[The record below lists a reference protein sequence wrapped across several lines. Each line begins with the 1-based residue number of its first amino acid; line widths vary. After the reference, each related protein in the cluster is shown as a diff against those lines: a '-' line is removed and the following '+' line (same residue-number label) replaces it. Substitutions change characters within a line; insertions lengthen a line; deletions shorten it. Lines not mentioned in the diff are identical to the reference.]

1 MKTVWRVFSYLKR
14 YPWMAAGT
22 LTCAILSTLMVIVF
36 PATAKWIID
45 DVVRANRPDKL
56 LPLILL
62 AAVAFLVQHGFKALR
77 LVLNNTFEQRVIFD
91 LRSDLYS
98 HIQLLPLRWFDNR
111 ATGDLMTRVIE
122 DVNSVERVLI
132 DGIEQGVVAIL
143 QVVIVIS
150 VMFYLNVKLA
160 LLALVPFPLLIA
172 GALTYTLTAH
182 RRYRSQRRASS
193 NMNALLHDNL
203 AGVRQIKSFVRERE
217 EHARFNRVSD
227 QLRHATLVVMRVWAI
242 YSPSMSMFEAIGA
255 LLVLG
260 FGGHAVLTGAMQ
272 IGDLVAF
279 LMLTAFLYDPVSRLH
294 QLNQLV
300 QAGRAAGERVFE
312 ILDEQVEAG
321 AVAGIGDPGTAITD
335 RGYKARIL
343 GDIRY
348 ENVSFSYV
356 EGLPALRCV
365 SFHAPPGAT
374 VALVGATGA
383 GKSTLVNLLVRFYE
397 FTSGEIHID
406 GKPVREYELRT
417 LREAIGVVTQESFL
431 FNGSI
436 RENLLMGKPDATD
449 AELWRAVDAANARQF
464 IERLPDGLES
474 VVGERGVKLSVG
486 EKQRLS
492 IARSLLKDP
501 PILIL
506 DEATASV
513 DTATERLIQEAL
525 ERLMANRT
533 SIVIAHRL
541 STIVYAWKICAAV
554 PAKFAR
560 GLATARDRVAG
571 GNHYLGKSRA
581 RAAITGLRRIPLSGR
596 RWCRCGRSRNRDG
609 LAGLQFTTVF
619 DVVGFLQFIDA
630 YFVHFGYGRQ
640 CLSARHDVR
649 VAHSGGMRRRHG
661 WSGRIRRRG
670 RALSNHDPWP
680 DVGNFLLQL

>member
-1 MKTVWRVFSYLKR
+1 MKTVWRVLAYLKR

-22 LTCAILSTLMVIVF
+22 LSCAILTTLMVIVF
-36 PATAKWIID
+36 PSVTKWIID

-62 AAVAFLVQHGFKALR
+62 AAVAFLVQHLFNSLR
-77 LVLNNTFEQRVIFD
+77 IILNNTFEQKVIFD

-132 DGIEQGVVAIL
+132 DGIEQGVVAVL
-143 QVVIVIS
+143 QIVIVVA
-150 VMFYLNVKLA
+150 VMFYWNAKLA
-160 LLALVPFPLLIA
+160 LLALVPLPLLIA
-172 GALTYTLTAH
+172 GALAYTLTAH
-182 RRYRSQRRASS
+182 RRYRLQRRAAS
-193 NMNALLHDNL
+193 NINALLHDNL
-203 AGVRQIKSFVRERE
+203 AGVRQIKSFARERE
-217 EHARFNRVSD
+217 EHARFNRASD
-227 QLRHATLVVMRVWAI
+227 QLRHATLVVMRTWAI

-260 FGGHAVLTGAMQ
+260 FGSHAVLTGSLQ
-272 IGDLVAF
+272 LGDLVGI
-279 LMLTAFLYDPVSRLH
+279 LMLMAFLYDPISRLH

-312 ILDEQVEAG
+312 ILDEDAEPGVAA
-321 AVAGIGDPGTAITD
+321 AVGDPGTATID
-335 RGYKARIL
+335 RGYRAPII

-348 ENVSFSYV
+348 EDVSFSYV
-356 EGLPALRCV
+356 DGLSALRHI
-365 SFHAPPGAT
+365 SFHALPGT
-374 VALVGATGA
+374 TTALVGATGA

-397 FTSGEIHID
+397 FDSGQIYVD
-406 GKPVREYELRT
+406 DKPVREYDLRT

-436 RENLLMGKPDATD
+436 RENLLMGKPTASDT
-449 AELWRAVDAANARQF
+449 ELWRAVDAANARHF
-464 IERLPDGLES
+464 IERLPQGLES

-492 IARSLLKDP
+492 IARALLKDP

-525 ERLMANRT
+525 EHLMANRT

-541 STIVYAWKICAAV
+541 STIVGADQILVLDHGRVVERGTHEELLVLDQKYAQLCRQSLLESSPQRQAEPQEEIV
-554 PAKFAR
+554 
-560 GLATARDRVAG
+560 TSEVAEPEEER
-571 GNHYLGKSRA
+571 L
-581 RAAITGLRRIPLSGR
+581 P
-596 RWCRCGRSRNRDG
+596 
-609 LAGLQFTTVF
+609 V
-619 DVVGFLQFIDA
+619 
-630 YFVHFGYGRQ
+630 
-640 CLSARHDVR
+640 
-649 VAHSGGMRRRHG
+649 
-661 WSGRIRRRG
+661 
-670 RALSNHDPWP
+670 
-680 DVGNFLLQL
+680 

>member
-1 MKTVWRVFSYLKR
+1 MKTVWRVFAYLKR

-36 PATAKWIID
+36 PAATKWIIN
-45 DVVRANRPDKL
+45 DVVRASRPDKL
-56 LPLILL
+56 LPLIAL
-62 AAVAFLVQHGFKALR
+62 AAAAFLLQHVFNALR
-77 LVLNNTFEQRVIFD
+77 IILNNTFEQKVIFD

-143 QVVIVIS
+143 QVLIV
-150 VMFYLNVKLA
+150 VGMMFYLNAKLA

-172 GALTYTLTAH
+172 GTLTYTLTAH
-182 RRYRSQRRASS
+182 RRYRLQRRASS

-203 AGVRQIKSFVRERE
+203 AGVRQIKSFVRENE
-217 EHARFNRVSD
+217 EHTRFNRVSD
-227 QLRHATLVVMRVWAI
+227 QLRRATLVVMRVWAI
-242 YSPSMSMFEAIGA
+242 YSPSMSLFESIGA

-260 FGGHAVLTGAMQ
+260 FGSHAVLTGSMQ

-279 LMLTAFLYDPVSRLH
+279 LILIAFLYDPLSRLH

-312 ILDEQVEAG
+312 ILDEPAEPGFAAAG
-321 AVAGIGDPGTAITD
+321 AD
-335 RGYKARIL
+335 RGYERVV

-348 ENVSFSYV
+348 ENVSFGYV
-356 EGLPALRCV
+356 EGLPALSNV

-383 GKSTLVNLLVRFYE
+383 GKSTVVNLLVRFYE
-397 FTSGEIHID
+397 FTSGQIYVD
-406 GKPVREYELRT
+406 RKPISEYDLGA

-436 RENLLMGKPDATD
+436 RENLLMGKPQASD
-449 AELWRAVDAANARQF
+449 AELWRAVIAANAQQF
-464 IERLPDGLES
+464 IQRLPGGLES

-492 IARSLLKDP
+492 IARALLKDP

-541 STIVYAWKICAAV
+541 STIVHADQILV
-554 PAKFAR
+554 
-560 GLATARDRVAG
+560 LD
-571 GNHYLGKSRA
+571 H
-581 RAAITGLRRIPLSGR
+581 
-596 RWCRCGRSRNRDG
+596 
-609 LAGLQFTTVF
+609 
-619 DVVGFLQFIDA
+619 
-630 YFVHFGYGRQ
+630 
-640 CLSARHDVR
+640 
-649 VAHSGGMRRRHG
+649 
-661 WSGRIRRRG
+661 GRIIERG
-670 RALSNHDPWP
+670 THDKLLSL
-680 DVGNFLLQL
+680 GGKYTRLCQQSLLETSPLRETEPPAEIVASHTAETEEELPVC

>member
-1 MKTVWRVFSYLKR
+1 MKTVWRVFAYLKR

-22 LTCAILSTLMVIVF
+22 LTCAVLSTLMVIVF
-36 PATAKWIID
+36 PAATKWIIN
-45 DVVRANRPDKL
+45 DVVRASRPDKL
-56 LPLILL
+56 LPLIAL
-62 AAVAFLVQHGFKALR
+62 AATAFLLQHGFNALR
-77 LVLNNTFEQRVIFD
+77 IVVNNTFEQKVIFD

-143 QVVIVIS
+143 QVFIV
-150 VMFYLNVKLA
+150 VGMMFYLNAKLA

-172 GALTYTLTAH
+172 GTLAYTLTAH
-182 RRYRSQRRASS
+182 RRYRLQRRASS
-193 NMNALLHDNL
+193 DMNALLHDNL
-203 AGVRQIKSFVRERE
+203 AGVRQIKSFVRENE
-217 EHARFNRVSD
+217 EHGRFNRVSD
-227 QLRHATLVVMRVWAI
+227 QLRRATLVVMRVWAI
-242 YSPSMSMFEAIGA
+242 YSPSMSLFESVGA

-260 FGGHAVLTGAMQ
+260 FGSHAVLTGSMQ

-279 LMLTAFLYDPVSRLH
+279 LILIAFLYDPLSRLH

-312 ILDEQVEAG
+312 ILDEPVEPGFVAAG
-321 AVAGIGDPGTAITD
+321 AD
-335 RGYKARIL
+335 RGSTRVL

-348 ENVSFSYV
+348 QDVSFSYV
-356 EGLPALRCV
+356 EGLPALRNI

-383 GKSTLVNLLVRFYE
+383 GKSTVVNLLVRFYE
-397 FTSGEIHID
+397 FTSGQIYID
-406 GKPVREYELRT
+406 RKSIREYDLRA

-436 RENLLMGKPDATD
+436 RENLLMGKPQATD
-449 AELWRAVDAANARQF
+449 AELWRAVIAANAQQF
-464 IERLPDGLES
+464 IQRLPGGLES

-492 IARSLLKDP
+492 IARALLKDP

-533 SIVIAHRL
+533 SIVVAHRL
-541 STIVYAWKICAAV
+541 STIV
-554 PAKFAR
+554 
-560 GLATARDRVAG
+560 
-571 GNHYLGKSRA
+571 RA
-581 RAAITGLRRIPLSGR
+581 DQILVM
-596 RWCRCGRSRNRDG
+596 D
-609 LAGLQFTTVF
+609 
-619 DVVGFLQFIDA
+619 
-630 YFVHFGYGRQ
+630 H
-640 CLSARHDVR
+640 
-649 VAHSGGMRRRHG
+649 
-661 WSGRIRRRG
+661 GRIIERG
-670 RALSNHDPWP
+670 THDKLLSL
-680 DVGNFLLQL
+680 GGKYTRLCQQSLLESSPLRQREPPAEIVASQTPETEEELPVC

>member
-1 MKTVWRVFSYLKR
+1 MKTVWRVFRYLKR

-36 PATAKWIID
+36 PATTKWIID

-62 AAVAFLVQHGFKALR
+62 AAAAFLVQHVFNSLR
-77 LVLNNTFEQRVIFD
+77 ILLNNTFEQRVIFD

-143 QVVIVIS
+143 QVLIVVS

-182 RRYRSQRRASS
+182 RRYRLQRRASS
-193 NMNALLHDNL
+193 DMNALLHDNL

-255 LLVLG
+255 LLVVG
-260 FGGHAVLTGAMQ
+260 FGSHAVLAGTMQ
-272 IGDLVAF
+272 LGDLVAF
-279 LMLTAFLYDPVSRLH
+279 LMLTAFLYDPISRLH

-312 ILDEQVEAG
+312 ILDEPVEPGVVAASG
-321 AVAGIGDPGTAITD
+321 DRGAGITDPG
-335 RGYKARIL
+335 YKTRIL

-356 EGLPALRCV
+356 EGLPALRNV

-397 FTSGEIHID
+397 FTSGQIYID
-406 GKPVREYELRT
+406 EKPIREYDLRG

-436 RENLLMGKPDATD
+436 RENLLMGKPDASD

-486 EKQRLS
+486 EKQRLT
-492 IARSLLKDP
+492 IARALLKDP

-541 STIVYAWKICAAV
+541 STIVHADQILV
-554 PAKFAR
+554 
-560 GLATARDRVAG
+560 LD
-571 GNHYLGKSRA
+571 H
-581 RAAITGLRRIPLSGR
+581 
-596 RWCRCGRSRNRDG
+596 
-609 LAGLQFTTVF
+609 
-619 DVVGFLQFIDA
+619 
-630 YFVHFGYGRQ
+630 
-640 CLSARHDVR
+640 
-649 VAHSGGMRRRHG
+649 
-661 WSGRIRRRG
+661 GRIIERG
-670 RALSNHDPWP
+670 THEQLLALGGKYARLCQQS
-680 DVGNFLLQL
+680 LLEASPLRETEPQAEIVTQKSLEKEEQLPV

>member
-1 MKTVWRVFSYLKR
+1 MKTVWRVFRYLKR
-14 YPWMAAGT
+14 YPWIAAGT

-36 PATAKWIID
+36 PAATKWIID
-45 DVVRANRPDKL
+45 DVVRVNRPDKL

-62 AAVAFLVQHGFKALR
+62 AAAAFLVQHVFNALR
-77 LVLNNTFEQRVIFD
+77 IILNNTFEQRVIFD

-132 DGIEQGVVAIL
+132 DGIEQGVVALL
-143 QVVIVIS
+143 QVVIVMA
-150 VMFYLNVKLA
+150 VMFYLNATLA
-160 LLALVPFPLLIA
+160 LLALAPFPLLIA

-182 RRYRSQRRASS
+182 RRYRLQRRAASA
-193 NMNALLHDNL
+193 MNALLHDNL
-203 AGVRQIKSFVRERE
+203 SGVRQIKSFVREKE

-242 YSPSMSMFEAIGA
+242 YSPSMSMFEAFGA
-255 LLVLG
+255 VLVLG
-260 FGGHAVLTGAMQ
+260 FGSHAVLTGAMQ

-279 LMLTAFLYDPVSRLH
+279 LMLTAFLYDPISRLH
-294 QLNQLV
+294 QLNQLM

-312 ILDEQVEAG
+312 ILDERVE
-321 AVAGIGDPGTAITD
+321 PGWID
-335 RGYKARIL
+335 RKMSARIA

-348 ENVSFSYV
+348 ENVSFSYT
-356 EGLPALRCV
+356 EGLPALDRV
-365 SFHAPPGAT
+365 SFHAAPGAT

-397 FTSGEIHID
+397 FIGGEIYID
-406 GKPVREYELRT
+406 GRPIREYGLRS

-449 AELWRAVDAANARQF
+449 VELWRAVDAANARKF

-492 IARSLLKDP
+492 IARALLKDP

-525 ERLMANRT
+525 DRLMTNRT

-541 STIVYAWKICAAV
+541 STIVHANQILV
-554 PAKFAR
+554 LDHGRIIER
-560 GLATARDRVAG
+560 G
-571 GNHYLGKSRA
+571 
-581 RAAITGLRRIPLSGR
+581 
-596 RWCRCGRSRNRDG
+596 
-609 LAGLQFTTVF
+609 
-619 DVVGFLQFIDA
+619 
-630 YFVHFGYGRQ
+630 
-640 CLSARHDVR
+640 RHDELL
-649 VAHSGGMRRRHG
+649 AFGGKYARLCEQSLLETSTQPEPG
-661 WSGRIRRRG
+661 TAEEI
-670 RALSNHDPWP
+670 ATLPIPAPDEQLS
-680 DVGNFLLQL
+680 V

>member
-1 MKTVWRVFSYLKR
+1 MKTVWRVFAYLKR

-22 LTCAILSTLMVIVF
+22 LTCAVLSTLMVIVF
-36 PATAKWIID
+36 PAATKWIIN
-45 DVVRANRPDKL
+45 DVVRASRPDKL
-56 LPLILL
+56 LPLIAL
-62 AAVAFLVQHGFKALR
+62 AATAFLLQHGFNALR
-77 LVLNNTFEQRVIFD
+77 IVVNNTFEQKVIFD

-143 QVVIVIS
+143 QVFIV
-150 VMFYLNVKLA
+150 VGMMFYLNAKLA

-172 GALTYTLTAH
+172 GTLAYTLTAH
-182 RRYRSQRRASS
+182 RRYRLQRRASS
-193 NMNALLHDNL
+193 DMNALLHDNL
-203 AGVRQIKSFVRERE
+203 AGVRQIKSFVRENE
-217 EHARFNRVSD
+217 EHGRFNRVSD
-227 QLRHATLVVMRVWAI
+227 QLRRATLVVMRVWAI
-242 YSPSMSMFEAIGA
+242 YSPSMSLFESVGA

-260 FGGHAVLTGAMQ
+260 FGSHAVLTGSMQ

-279 LMLTAFLYDPVSRLH
+279 LILIAFLYDPLSRLH

-312 ILDEQVEAG
+312 ILDEPVEPGFAAAG
-321 AVAGIGDPGTAITD
+321 AD
-335 RGYKARIL
+335 RGSTPVL

-348 ENVSFSYV
+348 QDVSFSYM
-356 EGLPALRCV
+356 EGLPALRNI

-383 GKSTLVNLLVRFYE
+383 GKSTVVNLLVRFYE
-397 FTSGEIHID
+397 FTSGQIYID
-406 GKPVREYELRT
+406 RKSIREYDLRA

-436 RENLLMGKPDATD
+436 RENLLMGKPQATD
-449 AELWRAVDAANARQF
+449 AELWRAVIAANAQQF
-464 IERLPDGLES
+464 IQRLPGGLES

-492 IARSLLKDP
+492 IARALLKDP

-513 DTATERLIQEAL
+513 DTETERLIQEAL

-541 STIVYAWKICAAV
+541 STIV
-554 PAKFAR
+554 
-560 GLATARDRVAG
+560 
-571 GNHYLGKSRA
+571 RA
-581 RAAITGLRRIPLSGR
+581 DQILVL
-596 RWCRCGRSRNRDG
+596 D
-609 LAGLQFTTVF
+609 
-619 DVVGFLQFIDA
+619 
-630 YFVHFGYGRQ
+630 H
-640 CLSARHDVR
+640 
-649 VAHSGGMRRRHG
+649 
-661 WSGRIRRRG
+661 GRIIERG
-670 RALSNHDPWP
+670 THDKLLSL
-680 DVGNFLLQL
+680 GGKYTRLCQQSLLESSPLQQTEPPAEIVASQASETEEELPVC